1 MSYKLDRKNVRQ
13 GAFKTNFIQIHTI
26 IQFQVIKVLYVTIEF
41 EDPVGSLSD
50 RLSSFC
56 LKTELMGRK
65 MRRNRFLM
73 AMESSYSQSLDLPGP
88 TFYLRICK

>member
-41 EDPVGSLSD
+41 EDPVV
-50 RLSSFC
+50 
-56 LKTELMGRK
+56 T
-65 MRRNRFLM
+65 RN
-73 AMESSYSQSLDLPGP
+73 SY
-88 TFYLRICK
+88 F